1 MNTKNKCAVFT
12 NLLRHWVCLFLCG
25 HVLQMGR
32 EKSLLV
38 DSAGAWCR
46 LSLVLVMSVV
56 VGVGMW
62 SIVVILPAIQSDLGI
77 TRAQAS
83 FPYVFT
89 MIGYGLGGIV
99 FGRFSDKHG
108 IHKTVVVGIV
118 LMSAGYGVASFATGV
133 GSLSVS
139 HGLLIGVGTSTT
151 FGPLIAHVSH
161 WFERRKGA
169 AVGIIASGQYLSGAI
184 WPTILESS
192 VQEFGWRQTY
202 WIVGITVLV
211 LALPLSLVL
220 RRTPTKEGKVTV
232 AAHGSSLARWP
243 APPFW
248 LTTLLMISVFCCC
261 VAMSMPQVHLVAFCG
276 DLGFGAGTGAK
287 MLSVMLAFGVVSR
300 LGFGWLSDHIGGLK
314 TVVIGV
320 FLQGIGLALFLF
332 FDTLVSL
339 YFISAIFGL
348 FQGGI
353 VPAYAMAVREYYP
366 QRVAG
371 ERVGMVMMASLVGM
385 AVGGWAPGYLFDLTG
400 GYDAAFVN
408 GLLWN
413 TLPLII
419 VGWIIIRIRR
429 MPTAS

>member
-1 MNTKNKCAVFT
+1 MV
-12 NLLRHWVCLFLCG
+12 
-25 HVLQMGR
+25 R

-83 FPYVFT
+83 FPYVLT
-89 MIGYGLGGIV
+89 MIGYGLGGVV
-99 FGRFSDKHG
+99 FGRLSDRHG
-108 IHKTVVVGIV
+108 IYKTVVVGIV
-118 LMSAGYGVASFATGV
+118 LMSVGYGAASFANGV
-133 GSLSVS
+133 VFLSVS

-184 WPTILESS
+184 WPTILEST
-192 VQEFGWRQTY
+192 VQDFGWRQTY

-211 LALPLSLVL
+211 LALPLALVL
-220 RRTPTKEGKVTV
+220 RRTPSKDGRV
-232 AAHGSSLARWP
+232 AVEAQEVPLPRLPVS
-243 APPFW
+243 PPW
-248 LTTLLMISVFCCC
+248 LLTLLMISAFCCC
-261 VAMSMPQVHLVAFCG
+261 VAMAMPQVHLVAFCG
-276 DLGFGAGTGAK
+276 DLGFGVATGAK

-332 FDTLVSL
+332 FDTLASL

-353 VPAYAMAVREYYP
+353 VPAYALAVREYFP
-366 QRVAG
+366 QKVAG
-371 ERVGMVMMASLVGM
+371 ERVGMVMMASLLGM
-385 AVGGWAPGYLFDLTG
+385 AVGGWMPGYIFDRTG
-400 GYDAAFVN
+400 GYDVAFLN

-413 TLPLII
+413 TAPLII
-419 VGWIIIRIRR
+419 LVWIILRIRR
-429 MPTAS
+429 MPSSA

>member
-1 MNTKNKCAVFT
+1 MV
-12 NLLRHWVCLFLCG
+12 
-25 HVLQMGR
+25 R
-32 EKSLLV
+32 EKLLLV
-38 DSAGAWCR
+38 DSAAAWLR

-62 SIVVILPAIQSDLGI
+62 SIVVILPAIQVDLEI

-83 FPYVFT
+83 FPYVLT
-89 MIGYGLGGIV
+89 MIGYGLGGVV
-99 FGRFSDKHG
+99 FGRLSDRHG
-108 IHKTVVVGIV
+108 IYKTVVVGIV
-118 LMSAGYGVASFATGV
+118 LMSVGYGAASFANGV
-133 GSLSVS
+133 VFLSVS

-184 WPTILESS
+184 WPTILEST
-192 VQEFGWRQTY
+192 VQDFGWRQTY

-211 LALPLSLVL
+211 LALPLALVL
-220 RRTPTKEGKVTV
+220 RRTPSKDGRV
-232 AAHGSSLARWP
+232 AVEAQEVPLPRLPVS
-243 APPFW
+243 PPW
-248 LTTLLMISVFCCC
+248 LLTLLMISAFCCC
-261 VAMSMPQVHLVAFCG
+261 VAMAMPQVHLVAFCG
-276 DLGFGAGTGAK
+276 DLGFGVATGAK

-353 VPAYAMAVREYYP
+353 VPAYALAVREYFP
-366 QRVAG
+366 QKVAG
-371 ERVGMVMMASLVGM
+371 ERVGMVMMASLLGM
-385 AVGGWAPGYLFDLTG
+385 AVGGWMPGYIFDRTG
-400 GYDAAFVN
+400 GYDVAFLN

-413 TLPLII
+413 TAPLII
-419 VGWIIIRIRR
+419 LVWIILRIRR
-429 MPTAS
+429 MPSSA

>member
-1 MNTKNKCAVFT
+1 
-12 NLLRHWVCLFLCG
+12 
-25 HVLQMGR
+25 MGR

-38 DSAGAWCR
+38 DSAAAWCR
-46 LSLVLVMSVV
+46 LCLVLLMSVV

-62 SIVVILPAIQSDLGI
+62 SIVVSLPAIQLDLGI

-83 FPYVFT
+83 FPYVST
-89 MIGYGLGGIV
+89 MIGYGLGGIA

-108 IHKTVVVGIV
+108 IYKTVVVGIFA
-118 LMSAGYGVASFATGV
+118 MAAGYGLASFATGV
-133 GSLSVS
+133 GFLSVS

-184 WPTILESS
+184 WPTILEATI
-192 VQEFGWRQTY
+192 QDFGWRQTY
-202 WIVGITVLV
+202 WIVGITLLV

-220 RRTPTKEGKVTV
+220 RRTPTRQGQAAV
-232 AAHGSSLARWP
+232 AGQASSLTRWP
-243 APPFW
+243 VSPFW
-248 LTTLLMISVFCCC
+248 LITLLMISVFCCC

-276 DLGFGAGTGAK
+276 DLGFGTATGAK

-314 TVVIGV
+314 TAIIGV

-339 YFISAIFGL
+339 YLISAIFGL

-353 VPAYAMAVREYYP
+353 VPAYAMAVREYFP
-366 QRVAG
+366 QRVVG
-371 ERVGMVMMASLVGM
+371 ERVGMVMMASVLGM

-419 VGWIIIRIRR
+419 VGWIIIRIRQ
-429 MPTAS
+429 MPPAA